1 MTSKNINTINLF
13 QYYTDFDNQDQ
24 ENFDYKQSPILSKK
38 IAKQPK
44 NTKSP
49 STDKK
54 EKTKKNLWT
63 QAEDKLLLELI
74 AQYGQKWTLI
84 GRLIGGRKCKQVRDR
99 YLNYLNPEIKTC
111 PFTPEEDNQLISLFN
126 KIGNKW
132 KQIATNMAGRSE
144 SQVKNRYYRHLKGIL
159 SASSTES
166 SPFEIN
172 KYSSISSNSTEDTEN
187 NDHLDFTILNQ
198 DVQDIYF
205 PSFTEQEKPSYS
217 CLQTEFF
224 KTENFFEEYNENNLS
239 DEMFYQSAGI
249 KDLSTLETQFISA
262 QNLIFDD
269 DEIHL
274 L

>member
-1 MTSKNINTINLF
+1 MTSKNINTINLIK
-13 QYYTDFDNQDQ
+13 YYNDSDNQDQ

-38 IAKQPK
+38 IAKQA
-44 NTKSP
+44 KSP
-49 STDKK
+49 SGDKK

-63 QAEDKLLLELI
+63 QAEDKLLIELI

-99 YLNYLNPEIKTC
+99 YLNYLNPEIKTT

-126 KIGNKW
+126 KMGNKW
-132 KQIATNMAGRSE
+132 KQIANNMTGRSE

-159 SASSTES
+159 TASSTES

-198 DVQDIYF
+198 DVHDIYF

-224 KTENFFEEYNENNLS
+224 RTENFFEEYNENHLS
-239 DEMFYQSAGI
+239 DQMFYQSAGI
-249 KDLSTLETQFISA
+249 KDLSTFETQFISA